1 MADASPSRQ
10 ADYRVMLTTPDG
22 QDIGLLD
29 GVESGSV
36 TLSATSRLR
45 ASGQLSLTETSQ
57 RIDWFNMHAR
67 VDYVPVGMEGWPV
80 ATFVMSSPTRS
91 VNDHRVTREVELL
104 STLAYLDRMST
115 DRIEQVENA
124 HLTDSDRAGLIGR
137 YAARARNLRM
147 GFRKF
152 GDFGGV
158 GQPSLIN
165 ETIAYDVGTNVL
177 TMLNDCARLVGWGA
191 LTPDPYGV
199 ITGGTYIRPSRR
211 PVSYVFREGDAAIH
225 SADWT
230 IDRDIFSVPNVVV
243 CVGTP
248 GSDDTQRGDS
258 KFYAGPSP
266 AVVGVARNDNPRDP
280 LSTVSRGEIVHV
292 ETGVKATSQAA
303 INQVAQRIL
312 TEKAMPAASL
322 VIEHLPINI
331 RPGEVVEFISQGQRL
346 RGTVQEMK
354 IPLSPTALVT
364 TTIKEIQGE

>member
-1 MADASPSRQ
+1 MADASPVRQ

-91 VNDHRVTREVELL
+91 VNDHRVTRDVELL
-104 STLAYLDRMST
+104 STLAYLDRMAT
-115 DRIEQVENA
+115 DRIEHVENA
-124 HLTDSDRAGLIGR
+124 HLTTGKWGLIQR
-137 YAARARNLRM
+137 YAAKAKNLRM
-147 GFRKF
+147 GFTQF
-152 GDFGGV
+152 GNWAFGED
-158 GQPSLIN
+158 PMIIN
-165 ETIAYDVGTNVL
+165 EAIAYDVGTNVL
-177 TMLNDCARLVGWGA
+177 TMLNECARIVGWGA

-199 ITGGTYIRPSRR
+199 ITGGPYIRPSRR

-248 GSDDTQRGDS
+248 GSDDTQRGDD
-258 KFYAGPSP
+258 KFNAGPSP

-280 LSTVSRGEIVHV
+280 LSTVNRGEIVHV

-331 RPGEVVEFISQGQRL
+331 RPGDVVEFISQGQRL
-346 RGTVQEMK
+346 RGAVQEMK
-354 IPLSPTALVT
+354 VPLSPTALVA
-364 TTIKEIQGE
+364 TTIKEIPGE

>member
-1 MADASPSRQ
+1 
-10 ADYRVMLTTPDG
+10 MLTTPDG

-67 VDYVPVGMEGWPV
+67 VEYVPVGMPGWPV

-104 STLAYLDRMST
+104 STLAYLDRMAT
-115 DRIEQVENA
+115 DRIEQVSHA
-124 HLTDSDRAGLIGR
+124 HLTDVTQWSLTAR

-147 GFRKF
+147 GFTRFLEWGKDGQY
-152 GDFGGV
+152 GDI
-158 GQPSLIN
+158 LEAI
-165 ETIAYDVGTNVL
+165 TYDIGTNVL
-177 TMLNDCARLVGWGA
+177 TMFNDCARVVGWGA

-199 ITGGTYIRPSRR
+199 ITGGPYIRPSRR

-230 IDRDIFSVPNVVV
+230 IDRDVFSVPNVVI

-248 GSDDTQRGDS
+248 GSDDTQRGES
-258 KFYAGPSP
+258 KYSAGPTP

-280 LSTVSRGEIVHV
+280 LSTVNRGEIMHV

-303 INQVAQRIL
+303 INQIAQRIL

-364 TTIKEIQGE
+364 TTIKEIPGE

>member
-1 MADASPSRQ
+1 MDDASPVRQ
-10 ADYRVMLTTPDG
+10 ADYRVMLTTPGG

-57 RIDWFNMHAR
+57 ELDWYNMHAR

-115 DRIEQVENA
+115 DRIERVEND
-124 HLTDSDRAGLIGR
+124 HLTTGKWGLIKR
-137 YAARARNLRM
+137 YAAKAKNLRM
-147 GFRKF
+147 GFTQF
-152 GDFGGV
+152 GNWAFGED
-158 GQPSLIN
+158 PKIIN
-165 ETIAYDVGTNVL
+165 EAITYDVGTNVL
-177 TMLNDCARLVGWGA
+177 TMLNDCARIVGWGA

-199 ITGGTYIRPSRR
+199 ITGGPYIRPSRR

-248 GSDDTQRGDS
+248 GSDDTQRGDD
-258 KFYAGPSP
+258 KYGAGPSP

-280 LSTVSRGEIVHV
+280 LSTVNRGEIVHV

-331 RPGEVVEFISQGQRL
+331 RPGDVVEFISQGQRL
-346 RGTVQEMK
+346 RGSVQEMK

-364 TTIKEIQGE
+364 TTIKEIPG

>member
-1 MADASPSRQ
+1 MGEASPVRQ

-45 ASGQLSLTETSQ
+45 ASGQLSLTETNQ
-57 RIDWFNMHAR
+57 EIDWFNMHAR
-67 VDYVPVGMEGWPV
+67 VDYVPVGMEGWPA

-115 DRIEQVENA
+115 DRIERVADA
-124 HLTDSDRAGLIGR
+124 HLSDEDKHSLVSR
-137 YAARARNLRM
+137 YAAKARNLRM
-147 GFRKF
+147 GFTKF
-152 GDFGGV
+152 IEFLG
-158 GQPSLIN
+158 PTIIN
-165 ETIAYDVGTNVL
+165 ESIAYDVGTNVL

-199 ITGGTYIRPSRR
+199 ITGGPYIRPSRR
-211 PVSYVFREGDAAIH
+211 PVSYVFREGDSAIH

-230 IDRDIFSVPNVVV
+230 IDRDIFSVPNIVV
-243 CVGTP
+243 CVGAP
-248 GSDDTQRGDS
+248 GSDETQRGED
-258 KFYAGPSP
+258 KYYAGPSQ
-266 AVVGVARNDNPRDP
+266 AAVGVARNDNPRDP
-280 LSTVSRGEIVHV
+280 LSTVNRGEIVHV

-312 TEKAMPAASL
+312 TEKALPAASL
-322 VIEHLPINI
+322 MIEHLPINI
-331 RPGEVVEFISQGQRL
+331 RPGDVVEFISQGQRL

-364 TTIKEIQGE
+364 TTIKEIPSE

>member
-1 MADASPSRQ
+1 MADASPVRQ

-45 ASGQLSLTETSQ
+45 ASGQLSLTETDQ
-57 RIDWFNMHAR
+57 QIDWFNMHAR
-67 VDYVPVGMEGWPV
+67 VDYFPVGMEGWPV

-91 VNDHRVTREVELL
+91 VSEHRVTRDVELL
-104 STLAYLDRMST
+104 STLAYLDRMAT
-115 DRIEQVENA
+115 DRIEHVENA
-124 HLTDSDRAGLIGR
+124 HLTDNERWSLIGR
-137 YAARARNLRM
+137 YAAKARNLRM

-152 GDFGGV
+152 GDFGIV
-158 GQPSLIN
+158 GGPSLIN
-165 ETIAYDVGTNVL
+165 EGIAYDVGTNVL

-199 ITGGTYIRPSRR
+199 ITGGPYIRPSRR

-248 GSDDTQRGDS
+248 GSDDTQRGDD
-258 KFYAGPSP
+258 KFNAGPSP
-266 AVVGVARNDNPRDP
+266 AVVGVAHNDNPRDP
-280 LSTVSRGEIVHV
+280 LSTVNRGEIVHV

-331 RPGEVVEFISQGQRL
+331 RPGDVVEFISQGQRL
-346 RGTVQEMK
+346 RGAVQEMK
-354 IPLSPTALVT
+354 VPLSPTALVT
-364 TTIKEIQGE
+364 TTIKEIPGE

>member
-1 MADASPSRQ
+1 MADVSPVRQ

-57 RIDWFNMHAR
+57 EIDWFNTHAR

-91 VNDHRVTREVELL
+91 VNDHRVTRDVELL
-104 STLAYLDRMST
+104 STLAYLDRMAT

-124 HLTDSDRAGLIGR
+124 HLTDVTHWSLTAR

-147 GFRKF
+147 GFTRFLEWAKPAPL
-152 GDFGGV
+152 GDILE
-158 GQPSLIN
+158 SI
-165 ETIAYDVGTNVL
+165 TYDVGTNVL
-177 TMLNDCARLVGWGA
+177 TMFNDCARVVGWGA

-199 ITGGTYIRPSRR
+199 ITGGPYIRPSRR
-211 PVSYVFREGDAAIH
+211 PVSYVFREGDSAIH

-230 IDRDIFSVPNVVV
+230 IDRDVFSVPNVVI

-248 GSDDTQRGDS
+248 GSDNTQRGDD
-258 KFYAGPSP
+258 KYAAGPTS

-280 LSTVSRGEIVHV
+280 LSTVNRGEIMHV

-303 INQVAQRIL
+303 INQIAQRIL

-364 TTIKEIQGE
+364 TTIKEIPGE

>member
-1 MADASPSRQ
+1 MGDASPVRQ

-22 QDIGLLD
+22 QDTGLLD

-57 RIDWFNMHAR
+57 EIDWFNMHAR
-67 VDYVPVGMEGWPV
+67 VDYVPVGMPGWPV

-91 VNDHRVTREVELL
+91 VNEHRVTRDVELL

-115 DRIEQVENA
+115 TRIEQVADA
-124 HLTDSDRAGLIGR
+124 HLTDEGKHSLVGR
-137 YAARARNLRM
+137 YAAKARNLRM
-147 GFRKF
+147 GFTKF
-152 GDFGGV
+152 MDGLG
-158 GQPSLIN
+158 PATIRES
-165 ETIAYDVGTNVL
+165 IAYDIGTNVL
-177 TMLNDCARLVGWGA
+177 TMLNDCARVVGWGA

-199 ITGGTYIRPSRR
+199 ITGGPYIRPSLR

-248 GSDDTQRGDS
+248 GSDDTQRGED
-258 KFYAGPSP
+258 KYGAGPTQ

-280 LSTVSRGEIVHV
+280 LSTVNRGEIVHV

-303 INQVAQRIL
+303 INQIAQRIL

-322 VIEHLPINI
+322 VIEHLPVNI
-331 RPGEVVEFISQGQRL
+331 RPGDVVEFISQGQRL
-346 RGTVQEMK
+346 RGAVQEMK

-364 TTIKEIQGE
+364 TTIKEIPGE

>member
-1 MADASPSRQ
+1 MGEASPVRQ
-10 ADYRVMLTTPDG
+10 ADYRVMLTTPSG

-45 ASGQLSLTETSQ
+45 ASGQLSLTETNQ
-57 RIDWFNMHAR
+57 EIDWFNMHAR

-115 DRIEQVENA
+115 DRIERVADA
-124 HLTDSDRAGLIGR
+124 HLSDADKHSLVSR
-137 YAARARNLRM
+137 YAAKARNLRM
-147 GFRKF
+147 GFTKF
-152 GDFGGV
+152 IEFLG
-158 GQPSLIN
+158 PTIIN
-165 ETIAYDVGTNVL
+165 ESIAYDVGTNVL

-199 ITGGTYIRPSRR
+199 ITGGPYIRPSRR
-211 PVSYVFREGDAAIH
+211 PVSYVFREGDSAIH

-230 IDRDIFSVPNVVV
+230 IDRDIFSVPNIVV
-243 CVGTP
+243 CVGAP
-248 GSDDTQRGDS
+248 GSDETQRGED
-258 KFYAGPSP
+258 KYYAGPSQ
-266 AVVGVARNDNPRDP
+266 AAVGVARNDNPRDP
-280 LSTVSRGEIVHV
+280 LSTVNRGEIVHV

-312 TEKAMPAASL
+312 TEKALPAASL
-322 VIEHLPINI
+322 MIEHLPINI
-331 RPGEVVEFISQGQRL
+331 RPGDVVEFISQGQRL

-364 TTIKEIQGE
+364 TTIKEIPSE

>member
-1 MADASPSRQ
+1 
-10 ADYRVMLTTPDG
+10 MLTTPDG

-67 VDYVPVGMEGWPV
+67 VDYVPVGMPGWPV

-104 STLAYLDRMST
+104 STLAYLDRMAT
-115 DRIEQVENA
+115 DRIEQVSHA
-124 HLTDSDRAGLIGR
+124 HLTDVTQWSLTAR

-147 GFRKF
+147 GFTRFLEWGKDGQY
-152 GDFGGV
+152 GDI
-158 GQPSLIN
+158 LEAI
-165 ETIAYDVGTNVL
+165 TYDVGTNVL
-177 TMLNDCARLVGWGA
+177 TMFNDCARVVGWGA

-199 ITGGTYIRPSRR
+199 ITGGPYIRPSRR

-230 IDRDIFSVPNVVV
+230 IDRDVFSVPNVVI

-248 GSDDTQRGDS
+248 GSDDTQRGES
-258 KFYAGPSP
+258 KYSAGPTP

-280 LSTVSRGEIVHV
+280 LSTVNRGEIMHV

-303 INQVAQRIL
+303 INQIAQRIL

-364 TTIKEIQGE
+364 TTIKEIPGE

>member
-1 MADASPSRQ
+1 MADASPVRQ

-91 VNDHRVTREVELL
+91 VNDHRVTRQVELL
-104 STLAYLDRMST
+104 STLAYLDRMAT
-115 DRIEQVENA
+115 DRIEQVSHA
-124 HLTDSDRAGLIGR
+124 HLTDVTQWSLTAR

-147 GFRKF
+147 GFTRFLEWGKDGQY
-152 GDFGGV
+152 GDI
-158 GQPSLIN
+158 LEAI
-165 ETIAYDVGTNVL
+165 TYDVGTNVL
-177 TMLNDCARLVGWGA
+177 TMFNDCARVVGWGA

-199 ITGGTYIRPSRR
+199 ITGGPYIRPSRR
-211 PVSYVFREGDAAIH
+211 PVSYVFREGDSAIH
-225 SADWT
+225 SADWA
-230 IDRDIFSVPNVVV
+230 IDRDVFSVPNVVI

-248 GSDDTQRGDS
+248 GSDDTQRGEKKYD
-258 KFYAGPSP
+258 AGPTP

-280 LSTVSRGEIVHV
+280 LSTVNRGEIMHV

-303 INQVAQRIL
+303 INQIAQRIL

-364 TTIKEIQGE
+364 TTIKEIPGE

>member
-1 MADASPSRQ
+1 MGEASPVRQ
-10 ADYRVMLTTPDG
+10 ADYRVMLTTPSG

-57 RIDWFNMHAR
+57 EIDWFNMHAR

-91 VNDHRVTREVELL
+91 VSEHRVTRDVELL

-115 DRIEQVENA
+115 DHIEQVEND
-124 HLTDSDRAGLIGR
+124 HLADGKWSLIKR
-137 YAARARNLRM
+137 YAAKARNLRM
-147 GFRKF
+147 GFTKF
-152 GDFGGV
+152 GDFGFAG
-158 GQPSLIN
+158 GPSLIN
-165 ETIAYDVGTNVL
+165 EAIAYDVGTNVL

-199 ITGGTYIRPSRR
+199 ITGGPYIRPSRR
-211 PVSYVFREGDAAIH
+211 PVSYIFREGNEAIH

-248 GSDDTQRGDS
+248 GSDDTQRGAD
-258 KFYAGPSP
+258 KYYAGPSP
-266 AVVGVARNDNPRDP
+266 AVVGVARNDNPSDP
-280 LSTVSRGEIVHV
+280 LSTVNRGEIVHV

-303 INQVAQRIL
+303 IDQVAQRIL

-364 TTIKEIQGE
+364 TTIKEIPGE

>member
-1 MADASPSRQ
+1 MADASPVRQ

-22 QDIGLLD
+22 QDVGLLD

-57 RIDWFNMHAR
+57 EIDWFNMHAR

-104 STLAYLDRMST
+104 STLAYLDRMAT
-115 DRIEQVENA
+115 DRIERVENVR
-124 HLTDSDRAGLIGR
+124 LTDNERWGLIGR
-137 YAARARNLRM
+137 YAAKARNLRM

-152 GDFGGV
+152 GDFGWV
-158 GQPSLIN
+158 GGPSLIN
-165 ETIAYDVGTNVL
+165 EMITYDVGTNVL

-199 ITGGTYIRPSRR
+199 ITGGPYIRPSRR

-266 AVVGVARNDNPRDP
+266 AVVGVARNDNSGDP
-280 LSTVSRGEIVHV
+280 LSTVNRGEIVHV

-364 TTIKEIQGE
+364 TTIKEIPGE

>member
-1 MADASPSRQ
+1 MADVSPVRQ

-57 RIDWFNMHAR
+57 EIDWFNTHAR

-104 STLAYLDRMST
+104 STLAYLDRMAT
-115 DRIEQVENA
+115 DRIEQVSHA
-124 HLTDSDRAGLIGR
+124 HLTDVTQWSLTAR

-147 GFRKF
+147 GFTRFLEWGKDGQY
-152 GDFGGV
+152 GDI
-158 GQPSLIN
+158 LEAI
-165 ETIAYDVGTNVL
+165 TYDVGTNVL
-177 TMLNDCARLVGWGA
+177 TMFNDCARVVGWGA

-199 ITGGTYIRPSRR
+199 ITGGPYIRPSRR

-230 IDRDIFSVPNVVV
+230 IDRDVFSVPNVVI

-248 GSDDTQRGDS
+248 GSDDTQRGES
-258 KFYAGPSP
+258 KYSAGPTP

-280 LSTVSRGEIVHV
+280 LSTVNRGEIMHV

-303 INQVAQRIL
+303 INQIAQRIL

-364 TTIKEIQGE
+364 TTIKEIPGE

>member
-1 MADASPSRQ
+1 MADTSPARQ
-10 ADYRVMLTTPDG
+10 ADYQVMLTTPDG

-45 ASGQLSLTETSQ
+45 ASGQLSLTETAQ
-57 RIDWFNMHAR
+57 EIDWFNMHAR
-67 VDYVPVGMEGWPV
+67 VDYVPVGMPGWPV

-91 VNDHRVTREVELL
+91 VSEHRVTRDVELL

-115 DRIEQVENA
+115 DRIEQVEND
-124 HLTDSDRAGLIGR
+124 HLTTGKWGLVKR
-137 YAARARNLRM
+137 YAAKTKNLRM
-147 GFRKF
+147 GFTQF
-152 GDFGGV
+152 GNWAV
-158 GQPSLIN
+158 GEYPKIIN
-165 ETIAYDVGTNVL
+165 EAITYDVGTNVL
-177 TMLNDCARLVGWGA
+177 TMLNDCARIVGWGA

-199 ITGGTYIRPSRR
+199 ITGAPYIRPSRR
-211 PVSYVFREGDAAIH
+211 PVARVFREGESAIH
-225 SADWT
+225 SAEWT

-248 GSDDTQRGDS
+248 GSDETSRGSD
-258 KFYAGPSP
+258 KYGAGPTP
-266 AVVGVARNDNPRDP
+266 AVVGIARNDNARDP

-303 INQVAQRIL
+303 IDQVAQRIL
-312 TEKAMPAASL
+312 TEKSLPAASL
-322 VIEHLPINI
+322 VIEHLPVNI

-354 IPLSPTALVT
+354 IPLSPTSLVT
-364 TTIKEIQGE
+364 TTIKEIPSE

>member
-1 MADASPSRQ
+1 MGEASPVRQ
-10 ADYRVMLTTPDG
+10 ADYRVMLTTPSG

-57 RIDWFNMHAR
+57 EIDWFNMHAR

-91 VNDHRVTREVELL
+91 VSEHRVTRDVELL

-115 DRIEQVENA
+115 DHIEQVEND
-124 HLTDSDRAGLIGR
+124 HLTDGKWSLIKR
-137 YAARARNLRM
+137 YAAKARNLRM
-147 GFRKF
+147 GFTKF
-152 GDFGGV
+152 GDFGFAG
-158 GQPSLIN
+158 GPSLIN
-165 ETIAYDVGTNVL
+165 EAIAYDVGTNVL

-199 ITGGTYIRPSRR
+199 ITGGPYIRPSRR
-211 PVSYVFREGDAAIH
+211 PVSYIFREGNEAIH

-248 GSDDTQRGDS
+248 GSDDTQRGAD
-258 KFYAGPSP
+258 KYYAGPSP
-266 AVVGVARNDNPRDP
+266 AVVGVARNDNPSDP
-280 LSTVSRGEIVHV
+280 LSTVNRGEIVHV

-303 INQVAQRIL
+303 IDQVAQRIL

-364 TTIKEIQGE
+364 TTIKEIPGE

>member
-1 MADASPSRQ
+1 MADSSPVRQ
-10 ADYRVMLTTPDG
+10 ADYRVMLTTPSG

-45 ASGQLSLTETSQ
+45 ASGQLSLTETNQ
-57 RIDWFNMHAR
+57 EIDWFNMHAR
-67 VDYVPVGMEGWPV
+67 VDYVPVGMPGWPV
-80 ATFVMSSPTRS
+80 GTFVISSPTRS
-91 VNDHRVTREVELL
+91 VSEHRVTRDVELL

-115 DRIEQVENA
+115 ERIEQVEDA
-124 HLTDSDRAGLIGR
+124 HLTDEGKHSLVGR
-137 YAARARNLRM
+137 YAAKARNLRM
-147 GFRKF
+147 GFTKF
-152 GDFGGV
+152 MDWLG
-158 GQPSLIN
+158 PANIHES
-165 ETIAYDVGTNVL
+165 IAYDIGTNVL
-177 TMLNDCARLVGWGA
+177 TMLNDCARVVGWGA

-199 ITGGTYIRPSRR
+199 ITGGPYIRPSRR

-243 CVGTP
+243 CVGSP
-248 GSDDTQRGDS
+248 GSDETQRGDD
-258 KFYAGPSP
+258 KYGAGPTQA
-266 AVVGVARNDNPRDP
+266 AVSVARNDNPRDP
-280 LSTVSRGEIVHV
+280 LSTVNRGEIVHV

-322 VIEHLPINI
+322 VIEHLPVNI
-331 RPGEVVEFISQGQRL
+331 RPGDVVEFISQGQRL
-346 RGTVQEMK
+346 RGAVQEMK

-364 TTIKEIQGE
+364 TTIKEIPGE

>member
-1 MADASPSRQ
+1 MADASPARQ

-45 ASGQLSLTETSQ
+45 ASGQLSLTETAQ
-57 RIDWFNMHAR
+57 EIDWFNMHAR
-67 VDYVPVGMEGWPV
+67 VDYVPVGMPGWPV

-91 VNDHRVTREVELL
+91 VNDHRVTRDVELL
-104 STLAYLDRMST
+104 STLAYLDRMTT
-115 DRIEQVENA
+115 DRIEQVEHA
-124 HLTDSDRAGLIGR
+124 HLSDNTRWSLTAR
-137 YAARARNLRM
+137 YAARERNLRM
-147 GFRKF
+147 GFTRFLEWTKPGPL
-152 GDFGGV
+152 GDVLEAF
-158 GQPSLIN
+158 
-165 ETIAYDVGTNVL
+165 TYDVGTNVL
-177 TMLNDCARLVGWGA
+177 TMFNDCARIVGWGA

-199 ITGGTYIRPSRR
+199 ITGGPYIRPSRR

-230 IDRDIFSVPNVVV
+230 IDRDVFSVPNVVV

-248 GSDDTQRGDS
+248 GSDNTQRGDS
-258 KFYAGPSP
+258 KYTAGPTP
-266 AVVGVARNDNPRDP
+266 AVVGVARNDNPSDP
-280 LSTVSRGEIVHV
+280 LSTVNRGEIMHV

-303 INQVAQRIL
+303 IDQVAQRIL

-364 TTIKEIQGE
+364 TTIKEIPSV